1 MTTKEMRDAGML
13 YNPSEAP
20 DLRSEY
26 LRAADLLFRYNST
39 PFSDTAARTALLREL
54 LGSMQDDC
62 RILSPFHCDFGYNIH
77 IGRRFFANTGLVI
90 LDTASV
96 EIGDDVLIG
105 PQVGLYA
112 AYHPVDVERRAAG
125 LEASAP
131 IRICDKVWIGGHV
144 SVLPGVTIGEGSVIG
159 AGSVVTHD
167 IPPRKVAYGNPCRVV
182 RDI

>member
-125 LEASAP
+125 LEASAS

>member
-1 MTTKEMRDAGML
+1 MTIKEKRAAGE
-13 YNPSEAP
+13 YYAPSESAE
-20 DLRSEY
+20 LREEY
-26 LRAADLLFRYNST
+26 LRSSDLLFRYNNI

-77 IGRRFFANTGLVI
+77 IGRRFFANAGLVV

-125 LEASAP
+125 LEAAAP